1 MDEDKDALLRD
12 SKDKFIEAGY
22 WPNEVMWVCWQKGW
36 CLGFDAALS
45 QPRYG
50 ICEECGMDLVLCCQ
64 ICAAPQ
70 KAAGQIADGQASQ
83 KLTDNALASGETGSS
98 VPAAPHRE
106 SLRAKILADPDIDS
120 DAGIPGYSAPAAP
133 DAGLSK
139 ERLLEL
145 SSMPPALM
153 ELAKDQ
159 FGSHFLQFE
168 IWVGKT
174 IRQALQESRR
184 ALDEDTVR
192 VPREHLQDAL
202 NYIKHCGANA
212 VMRGQPHPQ
221 QQIVDWLEAP
231 LSAAQKEEKP

>member
-1 MDEDKDALLRD
+1 MDKDALLRD

-133 DAGLSK
+133 DAGLSEERIPK
-139 ERLLEL
+139 ERKPHSAHSVYGQGHVDGWNECVK
-145 SSMPPALM
+145 A
-153 ELAKDQ
+153 
-159 FGSHFLQFE
+159 
-168 IWVGKT
+168 